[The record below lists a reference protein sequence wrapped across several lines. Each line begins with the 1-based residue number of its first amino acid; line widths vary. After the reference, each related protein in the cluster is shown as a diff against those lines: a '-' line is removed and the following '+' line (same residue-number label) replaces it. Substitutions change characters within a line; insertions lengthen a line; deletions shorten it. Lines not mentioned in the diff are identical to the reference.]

1 MDMLMTSG
9 IIFGIFAIVT
19 WAYENGRNVRRT
31 NKNFIP
37 CVKGDAGVIH

>member
-19 WAYENGRNVRRT
+19 WAYENGRNVLE
-31 NKNFIP
+31 
-37 CVKGDAGVIH
+37 DE